1 MNQEGIMQKMRLGK
15 TNLMVSRVGFG
26 ALPIQRIG
34 MEDAKSILTKAYD
47 SGINFYDTARGYTDS
62 EEKVGYALSDVRK
75 NIIIATKTH
84 GKDKK
89 TVQDHLI
96 TSLRNLKT
104 DYIDIYQLHN
114 PTQLPDP
121 NDPDSSYSAVLE
133 AKQKGLIRYVGITNH
148 KLDKAMEAVKSG
160 LYDTVQF
167 PLNSLSSDKDLC
179 LVEECKKH
187 DVGFIAMKAMSGGL
201 ITNAASTFSFLWQFE
216 NVVPIWG
223 IQEKHE
229 LDEFLAL
236 EKAPPSLD
244 KNMLKIIE
252 KDRAELAGSFCRGC
266 GYCMPCPVGIP
277 INTAARISLFLKRAP
292 FKNYLTDDFK
302 ETMQLVNQCMECGQC
317 KSKCPY
323 ELDTP
328 NLLKSELEKYMDFYN
343 KHS

>member
-1 MNQEGIMQKMRLGK
+1 MKKTRLGK
-15 TNLMVSRVGFG
+15 TNLMITRVGFG

-34 MEDAKSILTKAYD
+34 FEEAKSLLRKAYD
-47 SGINFYDTARGYTDS
+47 AGINFYDTARGYTDS
-62 EEKVGYALSDVRK
+62 EEKIGYALSDVRH
-75 NIIIATKTH
+75 NIIIATKSG

-89 TVQDHLI
+89 TVLEHLE

-104 DYIDIYQLHN
+104 DYIDILQLHN
-114 PTQLPDP
+114 PAKLPDP
-121 NDPDSSYSAVLE
+121 NDPDSSYNALLE
-133 AKQKGLIRYVGITNH
+133 AKQKGLIRHIGITNH
-148 KLDKAMEAVKSG
+148 KLGIAMEAVKSG

-167 PLNSLSSDKDLC
+167 PLSSLSSEKDLE
-179 LVEECKKH
+179 LVEECKKQ

-201 ITNAASTFSFLWQFE
+201 ITNAASTFAFLWQFE

-223 IQEKHE
+223 IQKEEE

-236 EKAPPSLD
+236 EKNPPALD
-244 KNMLKIIE
+244 ENMLKIIE

-266 GYCMPCPVGIP
+266 GYCMPCPAEIP
-277 INTAARISLFLKRAP
+277 INVAARISLFMKRAP
-292 FKNYLTDDFK
+292 YKDYITPEFK
-302 ETMQLVNQCMECGQC
+302 EKMLLINQCIECGEC

-328 NLLKSELEKYMDFYN
+328 NLLKSELEKYLDFYE